1 MMPTAPRPALAPC
14 WSTSASARCSLSLSL
29 SSSSSLFLFF
39 SLSLPLSLF
48 PSISLYPSLCVPVY
62 LYCTHTNTRAYI
74 LSHTGASGTANE
86 SIIRRLAGARGAGG
100 RLVCPPR
107 YAPAGTHS
115 EKSTRRKKVGTL
127 AQCLQV
133 GTLAQCLLH
142 LSAMPAP
149 CACQQ
154 RAVQRR
160 KRKEEKKA
168 VQNGSIGLCCTARL
182 RGL

>member
-1 MMPTAPRPALAPC
+1 MRVALA
-14 WSTSASARCSLSLSL
+14 AALFARPDMLLL
-29 SSSSSLFLFF
+29 A
-39 SLSLPLSLF
+39 
-48 PSISLYPSLCVPVY
+48 
-62 LYCTHTNTRAYI
+62 HI
-74 LSHTGASGTANE
+74 L
-86 SIIRRLAGARGAGG
+86 
-100 RLVCPPR
+100 
-107 YAPAGTHS
+107 
-115 EKSTRRKKVGTL
+115 KSRRKKVGTL